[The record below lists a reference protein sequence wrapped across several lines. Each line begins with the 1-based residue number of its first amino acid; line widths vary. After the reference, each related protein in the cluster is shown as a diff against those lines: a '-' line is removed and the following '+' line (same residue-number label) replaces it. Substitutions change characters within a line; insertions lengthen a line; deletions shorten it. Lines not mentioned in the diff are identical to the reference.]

1 VTISPVTISPV
12 TISPAETLRNG
23 KEINPHGITYS
34 RSPRALFSSKNL
46 LILAPAKISKA
57 LRQAIREL
65 CGVSD
70 GNDGQLKE
78 EIAHISKTGK

>member
-1 VTISPVTISPV
+1 MDEVTIQ
-12 TISPAETLRNG
+12 
-23 KEINPHGITYS
+23 
-34 RSPRALFSSKNL
+34 NL
-46 LILAPAKISKA
+46 

-70 GNDGQLKE
+70 GNDDRLRE

>member
-1 VTISPVTISPV
+1 MEEVTIQ
-12 TISPAETLRNG
+12 
-23 KEINPHGITYS
+23 
-34 RSPRALFSSKNL
+34 NL
-46 LILAPAKISKA
+46 